1 MLLSKLDPLPTSMT
15 TILVSPADSF
25 TKDEKYHLH
34 HGFVFKSKK
43 CLKLTRE
50 HDELSLLGMCK
61 AIASDCFA
69 YHLKDGMRHSDMERA
84 GKVRRSYARCAFSF
98 FRNWRFTLRAFPD
111 TSIGFFSL
119 AFLPFLS

>member
-15 TILVSPADSF
+15 SILVSPADSF

-34 HGFVFKSKK
+34 HGFVFKSKE
-43 CLKLTRE
+43 CLELARE

-61 AIASDCFA
+61 AIASDSVA
-69 YHLKDGMRHSDMERA
+69 HHLKDRMRHSDIERT

-98 FRNWRFTLRAFPD
+98 FGDWRFTLRAFPY
-111 TSIGFFSL
+111 TGIGFFSL